1 MPADED
7 RRPILA
13 FPPKFVYHDFE
24 KNGWTHAMIVGL
36 ASTRK
41 PKVDAVRAVFRRL
54 APKFDVTFEKIEFI
68 EMEIASGID
77 ETPTSLNHILQGAKR
92 RGISLR
98 EICQERNHAVTYAI
112 GMEGGLFSVEDPL
125 FGIQTF
131 LQSWAYVTD
140 YQQESFG
147 ASGAIVVPDSI
158 SEPVLHGKESLGV
171 VIDRLAQQTNVRSNQ
186 GTWGVLTQDLI
197 SRQASFELALTS
209 ALAPFYNPASYG
221 IRNKPR

>member
-1 MPADED
+1 MQANQGD
-7 RRPILA
+7 RPFLLFLQSLSTMIS
-13 FPPKFVYHDFE
+13 K
-24 KNGWTHAMIVGL
+24 KIGWIHSMVIGL

-54 APKFDVTFEKIEFI
+54 APKFGVPFEEIKFI
-68 EMEIASGID
+68 EMEIASGVD

-92 RGISLR
+92 RGIGLR
-98 EICQERNHAVTYAI
+98 EMCQERNHLVDYSI

-125 FGIQTF
+125 FGTQTF

-140 YQQESFG
+140 YRLESFG
-147 ASGAIVVPDSI
+147 ASGAIAVPDSI
-158 SEPVLHGKESLGV
+158 SEPVLLGKEDLGA
-171 VIDRLAQQTNVRSNQ
+171 VIDGLAKQKNVRSNQ

-197 SRQASFELALTS
+197 SRQESFELALTS

-221 IRNKPR
+221 IRTKPR